1 MTGKDPNVTV
11 NPDEVVALGAAVQAG
26 VLAGGPAALLCW
38 GRVLGV
44 CGRVRL
50 RCCAGGVCFG
60 GVWSGPAALLLG
72 VCPGGRGRVWSG
84 LAALLSWGR
93 VPGGGV
99 RSGLHCWPG
108 CWVWRVAGCAHWRG
122 SVSKTR
128 ALAAAAAADPPVSC
142 CVALPIVVC
151 DPCFLPLPSPPQVR
165 CLTLC
170 CWT

>member
-72 VCPGGRGRVWSG
+72 ACPGGRGRVWSG

-93 VPGGGV
+93 VPGGGGCGQVFIAGQVVGYGGLLAV
-99 RSGLHCWPG
+99 RIGGAASAKPELWPQLQLL
-108 CWVWRVAGCAHWRG
+108 
-122 SVSKTR
+122 T
-128 ALAAAAAADPPVSC
+128 
-142 CVALPIVVC
+142 
-151 DPCFLPLPSPPQVR
+151 LPSPAV
-165 CLTLC
+165 LLC
-170 CWT
+170 PLSCVTPVSYPSPPLHR